1 MEVTEACS
9 SRNRSNRTPLGDIK
23 GFVVSVVFSYFC
35 VYVCYVLTHFSLQSG
50 GMRTL
55 EKLFE
60 LVTSDC
66 FLLILCCVYIFN
78 TDSVSMLLQ
87 LAGRLSGKLLLEAAK
102 YQVKKEV
109 IKKVH
114 IESFFC

>member
-23 GFVVSVVFSYFC
+23 GFLVSVVFSYFC

-60 LVTSDC
+60 LVTNDC
-66 FLLILCCVYIFN
+66 FYYFMLCLYFY
-78 TDSVSMLLQ
+78 S
-87 LAGRLSGKLLLEAAK
+87 RLSFHAIAVGW
-102 YQVKKEV
+102 EV
-109 IKKVH
+109 IWKFTFG
-114 IESFFC
+114 SC